1 MITFSRTST
10 GVALSSN
17 DRVHRLI
24 EQGWPDDV
32 RLYDSCRVPFITLE
46 DPNAKIKGSRDP
58 LGVQPIWSA
67 FGRHVVTN
75 LTTQSTSV
83 RGFTIL
89 LLGRYFAAD
98 LLDRGMATREDV
110 LDIFLRMEQIGAY
123 VRHVAHGV
131 NGGIRGIER
140 VQRFVDEQRGNVI
153 IAADR
158 RGMILSDQKVYGLWG
173 LYSVPARTS
182 GLIPDGALDV
192 MPDVREFVEQHYIR
206 RLNGSAGK
214 LTKLLTNDGRLRTN
228 DRDPI
233 FAALA
238 PILDPRFSD
247 DELEFYGSFLR
258 DGRRVRDADT
268 GRQERFREL
277 LESDASLEAST
288 GRAEILDLA
297 KRARSRDEGLSVALD
312 RIAHLEALLAPTA
325 ALFQHILGRH
335 GQQVASVADEIRSVW
350 GSSVPNLDRVAFGE
364 LLDEIESTSTKAT
377 RSAMDQVHASLN
389 EGDFE
394 CAIEGL
400 LSWNEV
406 VTTTRGS
413 APWARIGDGRRLDVR
428 YRGPERLLPST
439 DEIQDLW
446 MNSYFIDAL
455 KDVTHQ
461 LQH

>member
-1 MITFSRTST
+1 M
-10 GVALSSN
+10 
-17 DRVHRLI
+17 
-24 EQGWPDDV
+24 
-32 RLYDSCRVPFITLE
+32 PFITLE

-131 NGGIRGIER
+131 KGEIRGIER
-140 VQRFVDEQRGNVI
+140 VQRFVDEQRGNVM

-182 GLIPDGALDV
+182 GLISDGALDL
-192 MPDVREFVEQHYIR
+192 MPERDARKLVEEHYIK
-206 RLNGSAGK
+206 RLNSSAGK
-214 LTKLLTNDGRLRTN
+214 LTTLLTNGGRLRTN

-238 PILDPRFSD
+238 PILNPRFNS
-247 DELEFYGSFLR
+247 DELKLYGSFLR
-258 DGRRVRDADT
+258 DGGHVRDAPP

-288 GRAEILDLA
+288 GRAEILHLA

-312 RIAHLEALLAPTA
+312 RIAHLEAFLAPTA

-394 CAIEGL
+394 CATEGL

-406 VTTTRGS
+406 VTKTRGS

-428 YRGPERLLPST
+428 YRGPERLLPDP
-439 DEIQDLW
+439 DEVQDLW

-455 KDVTHQ
+455 KDVTRQ
-461 LQH
+461 LKH

>member
-1 MITFSRTST
+1 M
-10 GVALSSN
+10 
-17 DRVHRLI
+17 
-24 EQGWPDDV
+24 
-32 RLYDSCRVPFITLE
+32 PFLTLE

-75 LTTQSTSV
+75 LTTQSTSI

-98 LLDRGMATREDV
+98 LLERGMATREDV
-110 LDIFLRMEQIGAY
+110 LNIFLRMEQIGAY

-131 NGGIRGIER
+131 KGEIRGIER
-140 VQRFVDEQRGNVI
+140 VQRFVDEQRGNVV

-206 RLNGSAGK
+206 RLNGTAGK
-214 LTKLLTNDGRLRTN
+214 LTKLLTDDGKLRTN
-228 DRDPI
+228 DQDPI

-238 PILDPRFSD
+238 PILNPGFSS
-247 DELEFYGSFLR
+247 DELKFYGSFLR
-258 DGRRVRDADT
+258 DGSHVKDAT
-268 GRQERFREL
+268 PGRQERFREL
-277 LESDASLEAST
+277 LESDATLETST
-288 GRAEILDLA
+288 GRVEILQLA
-297 KRARSRDEGLSVALD
+297 RRARSRDEGLSIALD
-312 RIAHLEALLAPTA
+312 RIAHLEVFLAPTA

-335 GQQVASVADEIRSVW
+335 GQQVTSVADEIRSVW
-350 GSSVPNLDRVAFGE
+350 GSSVPNLDRVAFSD
-364 LLDEIESTSTKAT
+364 LLDEIESTSSKAT
-377 RSAMDQVHASLN
+377 GSAMDEVHACLH

-394 CAIEGL
+394 GAIEGL
-400 LSWNEV
+400 VSWNEV
-406 VTTTRGS
+406 VSRIRGS

-428 YRGPERLLPST
+428 YRRPERLLPST
-439 DEIQDLW
+439 DEIRDLW

-455 KDVTHQ
+455 KAVTRQ
-461 LQH
+461 LKH

>member
-1 MITFSRTST
+1 M
-10 GVALSSN
+10 
-17 DRVHRLI
+17 
-24 EQGWPDDV
+24 
-32 RLYDSCRVPFITLE
+32 PFITLE

-67 FGRHVVTN
+67 FGRHIVTN
-75 LTTQSTSV
+75 LTTQSTSI

-89 LLGRYFAAD
+89 LLGRYLAAD

-110 LDIFLRMEQIGAY
+110 LDIFLRMEQVGAY

-131 NGGIRGIER
+131 KGEIRGIER

-192 MPDVREFVEQHYIR
+192 TPAVREFVEQHYIS
-206 RLNGSAGK
+206 RLNSSAAK
-214 LTKLLTNDGRLRTN
+214 LRKLLVDNGRLRTN
-228 DRDPI
+228 DGDPI
-233 FAALA
+233 FATLA
-238 PILDPRFSD
+238 PILDPRFSS
-247 DELEFYGSFLR
+247 DELDFYGSFLR
-258 DGRRVRDADT
+258 DGQYVKDADT

-277 LESDASLEAST
+277 LESHATLESPT
-288 GRAEILDLA
+288 GRAEILRLA
-297 KRARSRDEGLSVALD
+297 RRARSRDQGLSVALD
-312 RIAHLEALLAPTA
+312 RIVHLEAFLAPTA
-325 ALFQHILGRH
+325 ALFQHLLGRH
-335 GQQVASVADEIRSVW
+335 GQQVTSVADEIRSVW
-350 GSSVPNLDRVAFGE
+350 GSSVPNLDRVAFGK
-364 LLDEIESTSTKAT
+364 LLDEIESASTKAT
-377 RSAMDQVHASLN
+377 RSAMDHVHASLH

-394 CAIEGL
+394 CAVEGL
-400 LSWNEV
+400 VSWNEV
-406 VTTTRGS
+406 VTRTRGS

-428 YRGPERLLPST
+428 YRGPERLLPGT

-455 KDVTHQ
+455 KDVTRQ
-461 LQH
+461 LKH

>member
-1 MITFSRTST
+1 M
-10 GVALSSN
+10 
-17 DRVHRLI
+17 
-24 EQGWPDDV
+24 
-32 RLYDSCRVPFITLE
+32 PFITLE

-131 NGGIRGIER
+131 KGEIRGIER

-192 MPDVREFVEQHYIR
+192 VPDVREFVEQHYIS
-206 RLNGSAGK
+206 RLNGTAGK
-214 LTKLLTNDGRLRTN
+214 LTKLLADDGKLRTN

-238 PILDPRFSD
+238 PILNPQFNS
-247 DELEFYGSFLR
+247 DELKFYGSFLR
-258 DGRRVRDADT
+258 DGHHVKGAT
-268 GRQERFREL
+268 SGRQERFREL
-277 LESDASLEAST
+277 LESHAKLDSST
-288 GRAEILDLA
+288 GRAEILRLA
-297 KRARSRDEGLSVALD
+297 RRARARDEGLSVALD
-312 RIAHLEALLAPTA
+312 RIAHLEAFLAPTA
-325 ALFQHILGRH
+325 TLFQHILGRH
-335 GQQVASVADEIRSVW
+335 GQQVASVAEEIRGVW
-350 GSSVPNLDRVAFGE
+350 DSSVPNLERVAFGE
-364 LLDEIESTSTKAT
+364 LLDEIESTSTKDT
-377 RSAMDQVHASLN
+377 RSAMDQVHASLS

-394 CAIEGL
+394 GAIEGL
-400 LSWNEV
+400 VSWNEV
-406 VTTTRGS
+406 VTRIRGS

-428 YRGPERLLPST
+428 YRGPERLLPGT
-439 DEIQDLW
+439 DKIQDLW

>member
-1 MITFSRTST
+1 M
-10 GVALSSN
+10 
-17 DRVHRLI
+17 
-24 EQGWPDDV
+24 
-32 RLYDSCRVPFITLE
+32 PFITLE

-67 FGRHVVTN
+67 FGRHIVTN
-75 LTTQSTSV
+75 LTTQSTSI

-89 LLGRYFAAD
+89 LLGRYLAAD

-110 LDIFLRMEQIGAY
+110 LDIFLRMEQVGAY
-123 VRHVAHGV
+123 VRHVAHRVEGE
-131 NGGIRGIER
+131 IRGIER

-192 MPDVREFVEQHYIR
+192 MPAVREFVEQHYISK
-206 RLNGSAGK
+206 LNGSAAK
-214 LTKLLTNDGRLRTN
+214 LSKLLIENGRLRTK
-228 DRDPI
+228 DGDPI

-238 PILDPRFSD
+238 PILDPRFSS
-247 DELEFYGSFLR
+247 DELDFYGSFLR
-258 DGRRVRDADT
+258 DGRYVKDADT

-277 LESDASLEAST
+277 LESHATLETPT
-288 GRAEILDLA
+288 GRAEIRRLA
-297 KRARSRDEGLSVALD
+297 RRARSRDEGLSVALE
-312 RIAHLEALLAPTA
+312 RIAHLEAFLAPTA
-325 ALFQHILGRH
+325 ALFQHLLGRH
-335 GQQVASVADEIRSVW
+335 GQQVTTVADEIRSVW
-350 GSSVPNLDRVAFGE
+350 GASVPNLDRVAFGE

-377 RSAMDQVHASLN
+377 RAAMDHVHASLY

-400 LSWNEV
+400 VSWNEV
-406 VTTTRGS
+406 VTGTRGS

-428 YRGPERLLPST
+428 YRGPERLLPGT

-455 KDVTHQ
+455 KDVTRQ
-461 LQH
+461 LKH